1 MARRYSGDVEVRVHW
16 DPRSRVYSGTVRDPH
31 KRWRGEVGARYA
43 YRLMGRDLDSSAAY
57 DDAARRLI
65 QAAERDEGRF
75 MAERSAGR
83 IRIRRVFQAPCP
95 ANRGPLRL
103 TRSG

>member
-1 MARRYSGDVEVRVHW
+1 MAKRYSGDTEVRVHW
-16 DPRSRVYSGTVRDPH
+16 DPRSKVYSGRVRDPH
-31 KRWRGEVGARYA
+31 KRWSGEVGARYA
-43 YRLMGRDLDSSAAY
+43 YRLTGRDLDSSEAY

-95 ANRGPLRL
+95 ADRGPLRL